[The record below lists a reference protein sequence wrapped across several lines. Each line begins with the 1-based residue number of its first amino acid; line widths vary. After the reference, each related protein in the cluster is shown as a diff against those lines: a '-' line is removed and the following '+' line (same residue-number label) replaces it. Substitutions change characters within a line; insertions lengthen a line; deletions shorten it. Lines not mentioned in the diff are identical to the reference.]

1 MNYCINVFMW
11 LLFFGVLA
19 YGQPKDVVKE
29 TPEIFLTEESND
41 AFAGG
46 EWFQFR
52 IHYGFINASY
62 ASLSLEEKEYNGE
75 PVFHAV
81 GIGRTVGFARWFF
94 KVEDRYESFFKKDVI
109 SPVHF
114 IRDIDE
120 GGYTKDVTI
129 DFDESNHTANVHD
142 KKRNTRASF
151 ITEPNVQD
159 LISAFYYLRN
169 HFDTTG
175 IKEGEF
181 VSINMFFDN
190 ENFKFKLKFLGH
202 ETINS
207 KFGKIKC
214 LKLRPYV
221 QSGRVFRES
230 ESLTLWV
237 SNDKNKLPVKVRADL
252 AVGSIDADLNAFK
265 GLKHSFRI
273 EIDE

>member
-1 MNYCINVFMW
+1 MCYRKKGILG
-11 LLFFGVLA
+11 LLLLGILA
-19 YGQPKDVVKE
+19 YGQPKEGAQTPSNIILKE
-29 TPEIFLTEESND
+29 TSNQ

-62 ASLSLEEKEYNGE
+62 ASLSLEEKEFKGE
-75 PVFHAV
+75 PVFHAI
-81 GIGRTVGFARWFF
+81 GLGRTVGFARWFF
-94 KVEDRYESFFKKDVI
+94 KVEDRYESYFKKDLV
-109 SPVHF
+109 SPIHF

-129 DFDESNHTANVHD
+129 DFDKPNRIANVHD
-142 KKRNTRASF
+142 KKRNTHASF
-151 ITEPNVQD
+151 STKPNVQD

-169 HFDTTG
+169 HFDKTG
-175 IKEGEF
+175 IKKGDY

-190 ENFKFKLKFLGH
+190 ENFKFKLKFLGF
-202 ETINS
+202 ETIKS

-252 AVGSIDADLNAFK
+252 AVGAIDADLNAFK
-265 GLKHSFRI
+265 GLKHPFKI

>member
-1 MNYCINVFMW
+1 MCYIKKEVFGI
-11 LLFFGVLA
+11 LLLGMLA
-19 YGQPKDVVKE
+19 YGQPKDIAQKPTNITLKE
-29 TPEIFLTEESND
+29 TSNE

-52 IHYGFINASY
+52 IHYGFINASF
-62 ASLSLEEKEYNGE
+62 ASLSLEETEFNGE

-81 GIGRTVGFARWFF
+81 GLGRTVGFARWFF
-94 KVEDRYESFFKKDVI
+94 KVEDRYESYFKKDLI

-129 DFDESNHTANVHD
+129 DFDKSNQIANVHD

-151 ITEPNVQD
+151 STKPNVQD

-175 IKEGEF
+175 IKKGDY

-202 ETINS
+202 ETIKS

-252 AVGSIDADLNAFK
+252 AVGSIDADLHAFK
-265 GLKHSFRI
+265 GLKHPFLI
-273 EIDE
+273 EIDD

>member
-1 MNYCINVFMW
+1 MCYIIKEVFGI
-11 LLFFGVLA
+11 LLLGMLA
-19 YGQPKDVVKE
+19 YGQPKDTAQKPTNITLKE
-29 TPEIFLTEESND
+29 TSNE

-52 IHYGFINASY
+52 IHYGFINASF
-62 ASLSLEEKEYNGE
+62 ASLSLEEKEFNGE

-81 GIGRTVGFARWFF
+81 GLGRTVGFARWFF
-94 KVEDRYESFFKKDVI
+94 KVEDRYESYFKKDLV

-129 DFDESNHTANVHD
+129 DFDKSNQIANVHD

-151 ITEPNVQD
+151 STKPNFQD

-175 IKEGEF
+175 IKKGDY

-202 ETINS
+202 ETIKS

-252 AVGSIDADLNAFK
+252 AVGSIDADLHAFK
-265 GLKHSFRI
+265 GLKHPFLI
-273 EIDE
+273 EIDD